1 MIQSLSLEINLFIW
15 NTSDLRSISETDQD
29 PVGPLGM
36 KAFQI
41 VANQGR
47 KGMQGQIVQPWGR
60 VLIPSQGISAAL
72 LQK

>member
-36 KAFQI
+36 KAFPT

-47 KGMQGQIVQPWGR
+47 KGMQRKVRRSLETIM
-60 VLIPSQGISAAL
+60 
-72 LQK
+72 